1 MNLSELK
8 DFSSYI
14 DSLADTAKK
23 ITSKFFGSNFSSDT
37 KKCGGPVTKFDI
49 NSEKVICVH
58 VRLKFPNHDIVAE
71 ENGSVNNQSDFTW
84 IIDPIDGTRSYVIG
98 RPLWGT
104 LIGFAYKGKPL
115 IGLADFPALNE
126 RWIGYESKCFLNNFE
141 YQLSPNKVKDISQ
154 ATIGSTSPNL
164 FSADGKRKYEK
175 LLEMTKYHTWSGDC
189 HNYCLVLKGG
199 LDLVVEEGLSSYDI
213 LPLVPILKSQNIQI
227 TDWESK
233 ELKLESD
240 TLYKYNTIVS
250 SSAEIYESAL
260 TVLE

>member
-1 MNLSELK
+1 MNFSELK
-8 DFSSYI
+8 DLSSYI
-14 DSLADTAKK
+14 NSLADASKK
-23 ITSKFFGSNFSSDT
+23 ITSKGFGSNFSADT
-37 KKCGGPVTKFDI
+37 KKDGSPVTKFDI
-49 NSEKVICVH
+49 NAEKVICDQI
-58 VRLKFPNHDIVAE
+58 RLKFPNHDIVAE

-126 RWIGYESKCFLNNFE
+126 RWIGYESTCFLNNLE
-141 YQLSPNKVKDISQ
+141 YQLSPNKVKNISQ
-154 ATIGSTSPNL
+154 ATIGSTSPSL

-250 SSAEIYESAL
+250 SSTEIYDSAL
-260 TVLE
+260 SVLK